1 MTTTPA
7 LPLTIQDALAAA
19 VEDRAREL
27 AGLVVRFGWPFE
39 DAVRNLKATTC
50 FGPATIERTVA
61 RARELMAAE
70 VPNSTL

>member
-1 MTTTPA
+1 MRIVYNSIFPA
-7 LPLTIQDALAAA
+7 PTGNLALNAA

-27 AGLVVRFGWPFE
+27 AGLVERFGWPFE

-61 RARELMAAE
+61 RARELMAHYGA
-70 VPNSTL
+70 

>member
-1 MTTTPA
+1 MNTTTTA
-7 LPLTIQDALAAA
+7 LPRTMQEALAAA

-27 AGLVVRFGWPFE
+27 AGLVERFGWPFE

-61 RARELMAAE
+61 RAREIMAH
-70 VPNSTL
+70 

>member
-1 MTTTPA
+1 MPRPTT
-7 LPLTIQDALAAA
+7 LPRTIQDALIAA

-27 AGLVVRFGWPFE
+27 AGLVESCGWPFE

-61 RARELMAAE
+61 RARELMAH
-70 VPNSTL
+70 

>member
-1 MTTTPA
+1 MAKTTSHA
-7 LPLTIQDALAAA
+7 LPRTIQDALTAA

-27 AGLVVRFGWPFE
+27 AGLVGSCGWPCE

-61 RARELMAAE
+61 RARELLAH
-70 VPNSTL
+70 

>member
-1 MTTTPA
+1 MAMTTTPA
-7 LPLTIQDALAAA
+7 LPRTIQDALTAA

-27 AGLVVRFGWPFE
+27 AGLVERCGWPFE

-61 RARELMAAE
+61 RARELMAH
-70 VPNSTL
+70 

>member
-1 MTTTPA
+1 MTTTTA
-7 LPLTIQDALAAA
+7 LPRNMQEALTAA

-27 AGLVVRFGWPFE
+27 ADLVERLGWPFE

-61 RARELMAAE
+61 RARELMAH
-70 VPNSTL
+70 